1 MWKAWIIAHIAK
13 LFPKLAESLAKRVFS
28 HEAAVRARQR
38 DRARWHRWREHCKIT
53 QTELDNILADY
64 IGTRCKFRTPPG
76 EQSLE
81 QRAQETLG
89 WSFVHLTRLRV
100 AVDNQP
106 MTPEQID
113 TAVKAIHEC
122 TDVVK
127 ATLAMLNDRAA
138 AQMTP

>member
-1 MWKAWIIAHIAK
+1 MWQWLIRVLAVVAP
-13 LFPKLAESLAKRVFS
+13 LLAEKIVKRVFTPAS
-28 HEAAVRARQR
+28 ALARR
-38 DRARWHRWREHCKIT
+38 EKDRLKWHGLRERCKASK
-53 QTELDNILADY
+53 TEIDNVLADWMGVY
-64 IGTRCKFRTPPG
+64 MKFRTPPG

-100 AVDNQP
+100 AVENQP

-113 TAVKAIHEC
+113 TAAKAIHEC

-127 ATLAMLNDRAA
+127 ATLAILDDRAVP
-138 AQMTP
+138 Q